1 MGDYPSFTCSY
12 VAPFGQCR
20 VNANR
25 GPWQLFAQA
34 PLLTR
39 DKDLSQPATRVDTTC
54 WQLFR
59 PVSIRPIFIFC
70 CCISYVKLLDYWRA
84 EKNFSRPTSG
94 GPLRPEARGIC
105 HMANPA
111 LRLATVRGRMRVSL
125 NCWRNLGQF
134 PHLPEYRGTRRGNES
149 NRGILK
155 LHHTPTHHNIGLP
168 TSRPFAG
175 SEI

>member
-1 MGDYPSFTCSY
+1 MLRRLASAGVMPTE
-12 VAPFGQCR
+12 A
-20 VNANR
+20 R
-25 GPWQLFAQA
+25 GNYLPKPPYLRE
-34 PLLTR
+34 T
-39 DKDLSQPATRVDTTC
+39 DLSQPATRVDTTC

-59 PVSIRPIFIFC
+59 PVSIRPIFIFFLLH
-70 CCISYVKLLDYWRA
+70 KLCQITWLLTGWKKILYFR
-84 EKNFSRPTSG
+84 RP
-94 GPLRPEARGIC
+94 PLRPEARGIC

-134 PHLPEYRGTRRGNES
+134 PHPEYRGTRRGDES
-149 NRGILK
+149 NHGILK